1 MVSINST
8 RQSSQLF
15 NVRTGHLGEVSEEA
29 KTYHRI
35 VPDILLSLDRVD
47 FDVYAYEHAGRLTL
61 IARAGQSLPFQVR
74 NDIHYRI
81 APRKR
86 YYVRGD
92 QLEQFLQAQ
101 ENLIGDLLDSS
112 RFSLEAKCDILH
124 NHTALL
130 SLRLFERPSA
140 LAIEG
145 QKRNIA
151 RMVHFTLKTPVA
163 LENLLRLTSHDYYT
177 YTHCVNVGLYS
188 LWLLSHTMPMVN
200 QDPYRLERIACGFFL
215 HDIGKT
221 LIDLKIL
228 NKPEELTEAEWRELF
243 KHPHMGQELLKTEN
257 QITPEAAVIVGQHHE
272 RMDGSGYPDGLKGE
286 DIHPFARIC
295 ALTDTYDALTTR
307 RPYRDALEPFNAL
320 RIMKEEMRDQLDPH
334 FFEAFVRHMRKKD

>member
-228 NKPEELTEAEWRELF
+228 NKPAELSEAEWRELF

-272 RMDGSGYPDGLKGE
+272 RMDGCGYPDGLKGE

>member
-1 MVSINST
+1 MVSIQNKTHSVP
-8 RQSSQLF
+8 LF
-15 NVRTGHLGEVSEEA
+15 RVRAGHLGEVAEQA

-35 VPDILLSLDRVD
+35 VPDVLLSMDRIN
-47 FDVYAYEHAGRLTL
+47 FDLYAYEHAGRLTL
-61 IARAGQSLPFQVR
+61 VAQAGHLLPFQLR
-74 NDIHYRI
+74 NDIHYRVS
-81 APRKR
+81 PRKR

-92 QLEQFLQAQ
+92 QLDLFLQAQ
-101 ENLIGDLLDSS
+101 ENLIGDLLDSP
-112 RFSLEAKCDILH
+112 RFSLESKCDILH

-151 RMVHFTLKTPVA
+151 RMVHFTLKAPAA

-188 LWLLSHTMPMVN
+188 LWLLSHTMPVEH
-200 QDPYRLERIACGFFL
+200 DPYRLERIACGFFL

-228 NKPEELTEAEWRELF
+228 NKPAELNEAEWKELF
-243 KHPHMGQELLKTEN
+243 KHPHMGQELLKSED
-257 QITPEAAVIVGQHHE
+257 QITPEASVIIGQHHE
-272 RMDGSGYPDGLKGE
+272 RMDGSGYPDGLR
-286 DIHPFARIC
+286 ARTSTPSPGSAPSPIP
-295 ALTDTYDALTTR
+295 TT
-307 RPYRDALEPFNAL
+307 P
-320 RIMKEEMRDQLDPH
+320 
-334 FFEAFVRHMRKKD
+334 